1 MADNFRI
8 QIEDLEGT
16 GKLKIKSQEDG
27 KSKVLPEKEPSGTSA
42 KDGHISGYNSQR
54 PGNSAIELSSSASSL
69 TFDASEHKKDTV
81 VHTDIYSEQY
91 VDEYGVSPSE
101 ARDIE
106 MAALLGEAYGK
117 IFNVESSDALT
128 AAAIADLGPYE
139 NPITPAD
146 LTALARKM
154 IYGQMKNVV
163 SSEINAKGATSPSSN
178 SGGNRGGSDD
188 GYKNINED
196 GTNTSNPA
204 LRPIDLNIPI
214 SKLGAGENPYEDV
227 LPSIDEVINELY
239 EPEEPDYSDVDEDAG
254 GVNADSNNGFNL
266 KLKLPEFNIFQ
277 ESMKTSL
284 WDLRAM
290 PDAMS
295 NMFDVYFRIFDKDDD
310 INGKHLDPGIDPVSG
325 LFASKLLSA
334 RIQSIEI
341 PTYERTTAQVTAWGQ
356 TLDRPTD
363 DINTPGQ
370 SSFTIRADTRMLYID
385 FMNELS
391 GTTMADYFGR
401 GKATFGQKDKVKVSK
416 TAEFLEKANK
426 DVDDAYEKMQKE
438 IENINKKNED
448 EIEAIRNAAVEDYKK
463 ANFDAE
469 AQKMFVQAAA
479 EKAEKEGIS
488 QAQAEAELMEER
500 EANVISNL
508 KKETKHLKELAASE
522 ADGYW
527 AAQKEKRNMQ
537 KEINK
542 VIKDIEKKTKER
554 QKAVD
559 DAMKEAA
566 KAIKK
571 AKKNK
576 NKAVLNAYFRNT
588 EAGAEINKPDTD
600 IVAYVTGAIA
610 RNMSVRFCGA
620 PLTSLDNLKDHMRVD
635 IIVKRVAPGHTFRS
649 VASPKKDERFI
660 FEDVKLLGT
669 STPISFKRD
678 TADPVDFSYSFIY
691 KRFYKLDYYADNAQD
706 WIKSQMDFY
715 ADKAVSLALDKM
727 FGRK

>member
-16 GKLKIKSQEDG
+16 GKLKVKSQEEG

-42 KDGHISGYNSQR
+42 KDGHISGYNSQH

-146 LTALARKM
+146 LSALARKM
-154 IYGQMKNVV
+154 IYGQMKSVV
-163 SSEINAKGATSPSSN
+163 SEINAKGATSPSSN
-178 SGGNRGGSDD
+178 SGGNRGGSDN
-188 GYKNINED
+188 GYKNINDD
-196 GTNTSNPA
+196 GSNTSNPA
-204 LRPIDLNIPI
+204 LRPTDLNIPI
-214 SKLGAGENPYEDV
+214 SKLGAGENPYENV

-239 EPEEPDYSDVDEDAG
+239 EPEEQDYSEVDEDAG
-254 GVNADSNNGFNL
+254 GENAYSNNGF
-266 KLKLPEFNIFQ
+266 KLKFKFPEFNIFK
-277 ESMKTSL
+277 EGLKTGL

-295 NMFDVYFRIFDKDDD
+295 NMFDVYFRIFDNDDD
-310 INGKHLDPGIDPVSG
+310 INGKHLDPGVDPVSG

-341 PTYERTTAQVTAWGQ
+341 PAYERTTTQVSAWGQ
-356 TLDRPTD
+356 SLDRPTD
-363 DINTPGQ
+363 TINTPGQ
-370 SSFTIRADTRMLYID
+370 SSFTIRADTRLLYID

-391 GTTMADYFGR
+391 GTSMADYFSK
-401 GKATFGQKDKVKVSK
+401 GKAIMGQSNSVKVSK
-416 TAEFLEKANK
+416 TAQFLDNANK
-426 DVDDAYEKMQKE
+426 DIEEAYEKMNKE
-438 IENINKKNED
+438 IEDYNKKAQD
-448 EIEAIRNAAVEDYKK
+448 EAEAIRNAAVEEYKK
-463 ANFDAE
+463 AKSDAE
-469 AQKMFVQAAA
+469 QQKKFVEEAA
-479 EKAEKEGIS
+479 EKAKKEGIS
-488 QAQAEAELMEER
+488 QAQAEYELMEQKQAE
-500 EANVISNL
+500 VIALL
-508 KKETKHLKELAASE
+508 KKETKNLKEAAASE
-522 ADGYW
+522 TDGYW
-527 AAQKEKRNMQ
+527 AAQKEKRAVQ
-537 KEINK
+537 KGMNK
-542 VIKDIEKKTKER
+542 VIKDLEKKNKDR
-554 QKAVD
+554 QKSIDNAL
-559 DAMKEAA
+559 KQAA
-566 KAIKK
+566 KSIKK
-571 AKKNK
+571 AKKEK
-576 NKAVLNAYFRNT
+576 NRAVLTAYFRNT
-588 EAGAEINKPDTD
+588 DAGAEIEKPNLDS
-600 IVAYVTGAIA
+600 IAYVTGAIA

-620 PLTSLDNLKDHMRVD
+620 PFNSIDDLKNHQRVD
-635 IIVKRVAPGHTFRS
+635 IIVKRVSPGHTFCS

-678 TADPVDFSYSFIY
+678 SADTLDFSYNFIY